1 MTLECASCLLRTSFY
16 ARSTM
21 PRSSMSPPAH
31 GGAFAVTQTGTTV
44 QEQRWTGLEL
54 KVGRRSGGAGNAGRS
69 FNSRKRS
76 PKTSPPSPNRSE
88 CTGGAHH
95 WLLDPPET
103 SEVSGRCLKCNR
115 ERIWPT
121 TIYGKYENTPAVMH
135 DPLIP
140 RNYIGSRG
148 IENYD

>member
-1 MTLECASCLLRTSFY
+1 M
-16 ARSTM
+16 
-21 PRSSMSPPAH
+21 
-31 GGAFAVTQTGTTV
+31 
-44 QEQRWTGLEL
+44 
-54 KVGRRSGGAGNAGRS
+54 GRRSGGAGNAGPS

-76 PKTSPPSPNRSE
+76 PKTSPQSPSRSA